1 MTVQERALLETAT
14 RVLVTSPA
22 ASLADVAAAA
32 GVSRTTL
39 HARYPTR
46 QALLVALAHEAMD
59 LVEAAYGEARLDEGD
74 VPGALR
80 RVIELTVPLGPRLEF
95 LLRERSLDDVP
106 EVTARTIALDAPL
119 LDLVER
125 GRQRGELRT
134 DLPSWWLVASL
145 TGTVYTAWEAIADGR
160 LAPRDAPGLVLTSVL
175 HGAAPR

>member
-1 MTVQERALLETAT
+1 MVVQDRALLETAT
-14 RVLVTSPA
+14 RVLVASPA
-22 ASLADVAAAA
+22 ASLADVATAA

-46 QALLVALAHEAMD
+46 RALLVALAHEAMD
-59 LVEAAYGEARLDEGD
+59 LVEAAYREARLDEGD

-80 RVIELTVPLGPRLEF
+80 RVIELTVPLAPRLEF

-106 EVTARTIALDAPL
+106 ELTARYVALDRPL

-145 TGTVYTAWEAIADGR
+145 TGTVYAAWEAIADGR